1 MDIFFLTR
9 WTLFSIIIVY
19 VLGGYGWV
27 RRESLHIARGVQEK
41 ERLALFWLVWLSL
54 TNIEYRYQYLTIR
67 PKHRSRFWGKLPC
80 LKVGWRCRSPPATRK
95 MASSANWTSNLETP
109 SPWRPT
115 ARWWWCGTPRRTP
128 RGGRR
133 TWTWPRLRSLRT
145 PTLPFC
151 WHLCEMTKNTHTYPS
166 SLHITESQ
174 PFKAKCQMPNH
185 RSSLL

>member
-9 WTLFSIIIVY
+9 WTWPGLLWVSPPCKRRPRDGKVGIILVGLVEFDKYWVSVSVFDNKIQTSIPIMRQV
-19 VLGGYGWV
+19 
-27 RRESLHIARGVQEK
+27 
-41 ERLALFWLVWLSL
+41 ALS
-54 TNIEYRYQYLTIR
+54 
-67 PKHRSRFWGKLPC
+67 
-80 LKVGWRCRSPPATRK
+80 KVGWQCRSPPATRK

-133 TWTWPRLRSLRT
+133 TPTWPRLRSLRT

-151 WHLCEMTKNTHTYPS
+151 WHLCEMTKNTYTYPS

-174 PFKAKCQMPNH
+174 LFKAKCQMPNH

>member
-1 MDIFFLTR
+1 MALLVDPHCLCTK
-9 WTLFSIIIVY
+9 WTFSFP
-19 VLGGYGWV
+19 LGGHGRL
-27 RRESLHIARGVQEK
+27 RRESLHLARGLQET
-41 ERLALFWLVWLSL
+41 ERLALFWLSF
-54 TNIEYRYQYLTIR
+54 TNIEYLTTR
-67 PKHRSRFWGKLPC
+67 SKHRSRYWGKLPC
-80 LKVGWRCRSPPATRK
+80 LKVGWQCRSPPATRK

-151 WHLCEMTKNTHTYPS
+151 WHLCEMSKNTYPS
-166 SLHITESQ
+166 SLHITESK